1 MIIRDLLVRLGL
13 TGERG
18 VDSGLRRINNNAQKT
33 IGALNIL
40 GGVLAGAMGALSIA
54 NIARVGDEM
63 QNLRSQIGNST
74 GDMAGAAD
82 QLDSLTKH
90 ANDGRVSVESY
101 AGSWA
106 KMNSGIKQFGGTAGD
121 TTKFMDT
128 LSAAFVSNG
137 TATES
142 ANAALFQLSQ
152 TMQGGQVQ
160 GEEMNSLIDA
170 QGELYQD
177 IAKAIGGTVNN
188 YKEMQKKGKVTS
200 EMLLN
205 AVNQFYDK
213 YTARVKNM
221 PMTIAQANTIISNR
235 WSLFIDK
242 LNRKTNFISKTAD
255 AFLWMADKVEHA
267 MDIMSD
273 AMGGTSEAIKHL
285 IRVATPIAG
294 VIAAVAGFKILTLL
308 TSPITMILL
317 LAAAIGLL
325 YDDYKTW
332 KEGGESLIDWQAWE
346 GPITDTLKALDDLKK
361 GFGDLAESALKILN
375 IDLSTWTLKG
385 ELEDLSKNLQDLIYM
400 GNQLGELLNGLASGD
415 WEKIKVSASNLWNQ
429 GQDKPDALPAVTKS
443 AKSLWLPDEPVT
455 RRPKWW
461 PEMLGG
467 PGEPLEK
474 NKKTEDGTTMPNPSW
489 MDNFAFPKH
498 GELIPQVSMAPASP
512 ATPPKTS
519 VDQKFTYS
527 PQNTFYL
534 QPAGNSGD
542 DFGSSIQQSMSESYQ
557 DFVQQIGNDLQYNAG
572 AK

>member
-1 MIIRDLLVRLGL
+1 MIIRELFIKLGL
-13 TGERG
+13 AGANDADRG
-18 VDSGLRRINNNAQKT
+18 LGRLNNRVNQSIA
-33 IGALNIL
+33 AFNIL
-40 GGVLAGAMGALSIA
+40 GGVMAGVMGALSVA

-74 GDMAGAAD
+74 GDMSGAAD
-82 QLDSLTKH
+82 QLDALAKH

-188 YKEMQKKGKVTS
+188 YKDMQKKGKVTS

-255 AFLWMADKVEHA
+255 AFLWMADKVEYA
-267 MDIMSD
+267 LNIVTDALGGAENAVKLFAVAIGSAALVASVYAFGAAIQFLFSPVTLIIGALALLFLVIEDIYGWTQGKKSI
-273 AMGGTSEAIKHL
+273 MGDIFGNFNDYTEDIKKLKTAIDWLLAPLREMAYWLNVLTRMAEPPKWLADLLGIETSVSGNNAGPQQINGGK
-285 IRVATPIAG
+285 RVAGAP
-294 VIAAVAGFKILTLL
+294 VIGPNGIPT
-308 TSPITMILL
+308 
-317 LAAAIGLL
+317 
-325 YDDYKTW
+325 
-332 KEGGESLIDWQAWE
+332 GENYAPD
-346 GPITDTLKALDDLKK
+346 
-361 GFGDLAESALKILN
+361 N
-375 IDLSTWTLKG
+375 
-385 ELEDLSKNLQDLIYM
+385 
-400 GNQLGELLNGLASGD
+400 ASEIPPPPGT
-415 WEKIKVSASNLWNQ
+415 
-429 GQDKPDALPAVTKS
+429 VTK
-443 AKSLWLPDEPVT
+443 
-455 RRPKWW
+455 RPSWW
-461 PEMLGG
+461 PRVLGG

-474 NKKTEDGTTMPNPSW
+474 NKKTEDGTGLPHPSW
-489 MDNFAFPKH
+489 MDNLVFPTP

-542 DFGSSIQQSMSESYQ
+542 DFGTSIQQSMSESYQ
-557 DFVQQIGNDLQYNAG
+557 DFVQKIGDDLQYNAG